1 MTFTLLVS
9 HLQSIA
15 FTGLL
20 LLSGLTNSNTPSG
33 NSNNPTNEK
42 STKYTSATLKGID
55 VSRWQK
61 EVDWIQVR
69 DADVTFAFVKAT
81 QGNYRLDPYFERNWE
96 GTKQNGIVR
105 GAYHFYKPEIPVQE
119 QINLFINTVRLEPG
133 DLPPVLDVEIIDK
146 HVSPQQL
153 RADIKTWMEAI
164 TSHYGVK
171 PIIYTYQN
179 YYRRYLKG
187 HFPEYHFWIA
197 RYSDVQPEVEKS
209 DSWMFWQFTDRGAIA
224 GINAHVDINHFPGNW
239 EQLSTLL
246 IPEYAAKEMPVGL
259 LQQLKYKQPL
269 P

>member
-1 MTFTLLVS
+1 MITLVAS
-9 HLQSIA
+9 YFQSIV
-15 FTGLL
+15 FSSLVL
-20 LLSGLTNSNTPSG
+20 YSGLTASNIPVSS
-33 NSNNPTNEK
+33 NFNNPVNEK
-42 STKYTSATLKGID
+42 STKYTSSTLKGID

-61 EVDWIQVR
+61 EVDWLQVR

-81 QGNYRLDPYFERNWE
+81 QGNYRLDPFFERNWE

-133 DLPPVLDVEIIDK
+133 DLPPVLDVEIVDK
-146 HVSPQQL
+146 SVSPQQL
-153 RADIKTWMEAI
+153 RADIRTWMEAI
-164 TSHYGVK
+164 TNHYGVK

-197 RYSDVQPEVEKS
+197 RYSDVQPEVEHS

-224 GINAHVDINHFPGNW
+224 GINAAVDINHFPGNW
-239 EQLSTLL
+239 EQLSSLL
-246 IPEYAAKEMPVGL
+246 IPEFAFKDEPIGP
-259 LQQLKYKQPL
+259 LQQLKHKQPL